1 MRSFARSAQFDVEL
15 PLAEARSLF
24 TPEGERRWVSE
35 WAPEYPDPER
45 KEGVGATFLT
55 SHGDAQTVWVM
66 TDAEP
71 DRVRY
76 ARITGGV
83 DAGLVDVHCRETEP
97 GSTTVTVSY
106 QLTALTDEGQVHLD
120 DFAAHYDEFIA
131 SWQRRI
137 SRLLADGE

>member
-1 MRSFARSAQFDVEL
+1 MRSFTRSAQFRVRL
-15 PLAEARSLF
+15 PLAETRSLF
-24 TPEGERRWVSE
+24 TPEGERRWISE
-35 WAPEYPDPER
+35 WDPDYPDPER

-55 SHGDAQTVWVM
+55 GHGDARTVWVM

-83 DAGLVDVHCRETEP
+83 DAGIVDVRCNEREP

-106 QLTALTDEGQVHLD
+106 HLTALSDEGQAHLD
-120 DFAAHYDEFIA
+120 SFAAHYEEFIA

-137 SRLLADGE
+137 SRLLVEE

>member
-1 MRSFARSAQFDVEL
+1 MRSFARSAQFQVEL
-15 PLAEARSLF
+15 PLAETRSLF
-24 TPEGERRWVSE
+24 TPAGERRWVSG
-35 WAPEYPDPER
+35 WDPSYPDPER
-45 KEGVGATFLT
+45 REGVGATFLT

-83 DAGLVDVHCRETEP
+83 DAGLVDVHCSEAEP

-106 QLTALTDEGQVHLD
+106 HLTALSDEGQAHLD
-120 DFAAHYDEFIA
+120 EFAAHYEEFIA
-131 SWQRRI
+131 SWECRI
-137 SRLLADGE
+137 SRLLAGQE